1 MGGHLRILIRIALRN
16 LFATKLNLIIGG
28 IILVGTL
35 LVVVGGALLDSM
47 DQSMSRSIIG
57 SVAGNIQVYSA
68 KSKDELALYGAMGSE
83 ADLAAI
89 DDFSKLKAAL
99 EMVPN
104 VKTVVPMGINAAL
117 ITSGNTVDIALE
129 KMRDLVRQ
137 KLEGRASPDLE
148 ARYQSQKEYIRQI
161 LRVLQ
166 SDLKKRE
173 VLVTA
178 KAIEPENLAALDRAA
193 SDAFWNGFDRDPLNS
208 LEFLENKIAP
218 QSSDADLIYLRY
230 MGTDLDEFQKS
241 FDRIEI
247 VDGRAVPSGHRGF
260 LFAKF
265 FYENY
270 LKLKAARRLD
280 KIKKTVVDQGK
291 RIVTST
297 GRGGQPSEAEHLL
310 KQNQAQTQ
318 EIILQLDKIKSE
330 QAIERLQRELGSTEK
345 DLDTLLKHFFDM
357 NDQNFTRRFNFFYEQ
372 LAPLL
377 ELYRIRVGDVLTIKA
392 FTRSGYVQSVN
403 VPVYGTFQFKGME
416 DAALAGSLNLM
427 DLVSFRDLFGY
438 LSADKIEEVNNLK
451 KLAGAEA
458 IDRSRAEEELFGTA
472 RKVVAEATPGLIDEG
487 KESNASLRAL
497 RREELLR
504 RVYSK
509 DEMDNGVMLNAAV
522 ILKDPA
528 KIKQTMKE
536 IESLS
541 EREKF
546 NLKVVSWQTAAGLIG
561 QFVSL
566 AKLALYIAVFIIF
579 IVALVIINNAM
590 MMATMQ
596 RVHEIGTMRA
606 IGAQRSFVLG
616 LVLTEIIV
624 LGLVFGATG
633 AAIGTG
639 VVKWL
644 GRVGI
649 AAPNDWFYFF
659 FSGPRLHPWLTAAN
673 LIAAFVI
680 VLLVSAIST
689 LYPAFLATR
698 VAPVRAMQAEE

>member
-1 MGGHLRILIRIALRN
+1 MGGHLRVLLRIALRN
-16 LFATKLNLIIGG
+16 LFASKLNLIIGG

-68 KSKDELALYGAMGSE
+68 KSKDPLALYGQMGAE

-89 DDFSKLKAAL
+89 DDFSKLKVAL
-99 EMVPN
+99 ESIPN
-104 VKTVVPMGINAAL
+104 VKTAVPMGINAAL

-129 KMRDLVRQ
+129 KLRELVRQ
-137 KLEGRASPDLE
+137 KQQGAGTAEVE
-148 ARYQSQKEYIRQI
+148 AKFQSQKEYIRQI

-166 SDLKKRE
+166 SDMKKRE
-173 VLVTA
+173 VLLA
-178 KAIEPENLAALDRAA
+178 EKSIEPENVAALARAA
-193 SDAFWNGFDRDPLNS
+193 SDAFWNDFDRDPLNS
-208 LEFLENKIAP
+208 LEFLENRIAP

-230 MGTDLDEFQKS
+230 LGTDPDEFQKS
-241 FDRIEI
+241 FDRIQI
-247 VDGRAVPSGHRGF
+247 VDGQKIPTGRRGF

-265 FYENY
+265 FYENM

-280 KIKKTVVDQGK
+280 KIKKTRVDQGLL
-291 RIVTST
+291 IVTST
-297 GRGGQPSEAEHLL
+297 AKGGQPSEAEHLL
-310 KQNQAQTQ
+310 KENQAQTQ
-318 EIILQLDKIKSE
+318 EIILQLDRIKTQ
-330 QAIERLQRELGSTEK
+330 QAIQRLQLELGSNET
-345 DLDTLLKHFFDM
+345 DLDALLKKFFEM
-357 NDQNFTRRFNFFYEQ
+357 NDENFRRRYQFFYDQ

-392 FTRSGYVQSVN
+392 FTRTGYVQSVN

-416 DAALAGSLNLM
+416 DAALAGNLNLM
-427 DLVSFRDLFGY
+427 DLVSFRDLYGY
-438 LSADKIEEVNNLK
+438 LSADKIEEVNKLK
-451 KLAGAEA
+451 KLAGAES
-458 IDRSRAEEELFGTA
+458 IDRSRAEEELFGA
-472 RKVVAEATPGLIDEG
+472 GRKVVAEATPGLIDEG
-487 KESNASLRAL
+487 KETSGNLRAL

-509 DEMDNGVMLNAAV
+509 GEMDNGVMLNAAV
-522 ILKDPA
+522 ILKDPL
-528 KIKQTMKE
+528 KLKQTMKD

-541 EREKF
+541 AREQL

-590 MMATMQ
+590 MMATLQ

-616 LVLTEIIV
+616 
-624 LGLVFGATG
+624 
-633 AAIGTG
+633 
-639 VVKWL
+639 
-644 GRVGI
+644 
-649 AAPNDWFYFF
+649 
-659 FSGPRLHPWLTAAN
+659 
-673 LIAAFVI
+673 
-680 VLLVSAIST
+680 
-689 LYPAFLATR
+689 
-698 VAPVRAMQAEE
+698 